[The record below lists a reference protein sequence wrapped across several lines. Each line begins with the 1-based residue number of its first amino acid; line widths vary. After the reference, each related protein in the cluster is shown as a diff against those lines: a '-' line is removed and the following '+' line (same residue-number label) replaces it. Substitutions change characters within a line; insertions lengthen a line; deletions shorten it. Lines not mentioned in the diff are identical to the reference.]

1 MWRPGVTVGEMN
13 PADSDNDILT
23 ESEDLVGAAAG
34 AGYQELQRKPS
45 NIPNR

>member
-13 PADSDNDILT
+13 PADNDNDILT
-23 ESEDLVGAAAG
+23 EDLVGAGAG
-34 AGYQELQRKPS
+34 AGYEELQRKPS